1 MNKILKTLRKHWTRV
16 WLIAVL
22 LMSGGIYVTYAVYTE
37 VSSVKRVVS
46 TQAAPV
52 EMFSSNCMRP
62 DISSRRLS
70 SAEYSVTVCNFD
82 QDKPT
87 IYNPSTISYTLHAEL
102 QVKQGDDYKNINDLL
117 TSLDSEKSALEA
129 KKNELDQAASD
140 YEEKR
145 SELQAKIDDT
155 VTKYTDYSNKS
166 EQYSIYKSVDDT
178 NGMVTE
184 QAKYFTV
191 DNHFSVAFVADSLA
205 PHQSSVDKYKVMI
218 DPASINAKNIDIYV
232 HVWAVPTEP
241 GNLSTIETRLY
252 GAAAVTDTASWTGK
266 FLEEDCDTVDY
277 DFYNYMI
284 TGSGAGTVDILWDP
298 SKFSINDF
306 FFNTPL
312 SNNIF
317 VGGNTP
323 TDIEI
328 SDAQYGG
335 EKYDG
340 KYVGWKKITL
350 RVDSGNNSKNR
361 YELQLYKTEADSLT
375 GVSYT
380 GDNAATNYIA
390 CYFNH

>member
-102 QVKQGDDYKNINDLL
+102 QVKQGDNYTNMATYLN
-117 TSLDSEKSALEA
+117 T
-129 KKNELDQAASD
+129 LDQSNAEQLALYKDYITKAANYHICKTEDDNPETTVSESESD
-140 YEEKR
+140 FTI
-145 SELQAKIDDT
+145 A
-155 VTKYTDYSNKS
+155 
-166 EQYSIYKSVDDT
+166 
-178 NGMVTE
+178 NG
-184 QAKYFTV
+184 
-191 DNHFSVAFVADSLA
+191 FSVTLTADSLA
-205 PHQSSVDKYKVMI
+205 AQHSSVDKYKVKI
-218 DPASINAKNIDIYV
+218 DPDSINVTNTDIYV
-232 HVWAVPTEP
+232 HVWAFPTEP
-241 GNLSTIETRLY
+241 ANLSTIETRLY
-252 GAAAVTDTASWTGK
+252 GAAISESAATWSGS
-266 FLEEDCDTVDY
+266 FNEQNCDTVDY
-277 DFYNYMI
+277 DFYNYII
-284 TGSGAGTVDILWDP
+284 TGSGAGTVDILWDS

-306 FFNTPL
+306 FFNTAL
-312 SNNIF
+312 SNNTF

-323 TDIEI
+323 TVIAS
-328 SDAQYGG
+328 SDTQYGSG
-335 EKYDG
+335 KYDG
-340 KYVGWKKITL
+340 KYVGWNKITL
-350 RVDSGNNSKNR
+350 SVGSGNNSKSR
-361 YELQLYKTEADSLT
+361 YELQLYKTASDSLT

-390 CYFNH
+390 CFFNP